1 MTLKT
6 QNLRFKNWLAVI
18 AITFVPFTCVQAN
31 STEASPVVKTV
42 ANEMAHALVAHE
54 CGMLRQPKMTAGYES
69 GVYMSM
75 NKLSLPKSR
84 VTQILMQDKTMVLT
98 DTVSAQLLKK
108 MEHGLTNCEEIY
120 KYVVQGL
127 MPKLNI
133 IGKQ

>member
-6 QNLRFKNWLAVI
+6 QYFKFKNWLAAIV
-18 AITFVPFTCVQAN
+18 ITFLSFTSAQAH
-31 STEASPVVKTV
+31 SSEASLLVQTV

-84 VTQILMQDKTMVLT
+84 VTQILMQDETMLLT
-98 DTVSAQLLKK
+98 DTVSAQLLKQ
-108 MEHGLTNCEEIY
+108 MEQGLSNCEKIY

>member
-6 QNLRFKNWLAVI
+6 QYFKFKNWWVVI
-18 AITFVPFTCVQAN
+18 AIIFVPFTCVQAN
-31 STEASPVVKTV
+31 SSEASPLVKTV

-54 CGMLRQPKMTAGYES
+54 CGLLRQPKMTAGYES

-75 NKLSLPKSR
+75 NKLSLPKSS

-98 DTVSAQLLKK
+98 DTVSAQLIKQ
-108 MEHGLTNCEEIY
+108 MEQGLSNCEKIY

-127 MPKLNI
+127 MPKLNV